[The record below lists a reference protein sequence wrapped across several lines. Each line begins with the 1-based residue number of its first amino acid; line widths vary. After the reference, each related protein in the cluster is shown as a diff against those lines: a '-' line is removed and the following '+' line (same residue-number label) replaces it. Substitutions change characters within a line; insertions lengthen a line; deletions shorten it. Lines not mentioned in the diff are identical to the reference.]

1 MLGVLTKTPTSNM
14 AIIDVLKY
22 DGPNN
27 VLVWKWRSGSN
38 ASREEELR
46 LGTQLVVNQSQEAC
60 FIKGGQ
66 LLDVFG
72 PGTHTLSTKNLPILS
87 SIIGLAFG
95 GDSPFKAEVYFINKS
110 VSMDAKFGIIPFNML
125 EPNFKV
131 PIPVTS
137 RGSFAL
143 SVSDS
148 RTFLNRVV
156 GTVADF
162 ETKTLSQYF
171 RGVIV
176 ENVKSA
182 ITKIAR
188 EHKLSPLEFE
198 SIVSEVAV
206 AVRGLM
212 ANTISDYGLELK
224 LFNIEAIPVIDED
237 QRVKDLVT
245 QYQKL
250 MSEDAAERMRLK
262 RRAENLEVYRVER
275 SFDTAEKVGENI
287 GGGLGG
293 DGGNLIGTMVSMG
306 MVNPLATCPQYLWL
320 TLEETLGQ
328 PGFEGSKWV
337 CSTPVRS
344 RDHDPHYIGQMG
356 HGHQGDL
363 WKGLRMNELAV
374 VSTDHC
380 PFCFKDQKELGLGDF
395 SK

>member
-1 MLGVLTKTPTSNM
+1 M

-27 VLVWKWRSGSN
+27 VLVWKWRSQTVT
-38 ASREEELR
+38 SRQVELR
-46 LGTQLVVNQSQEAC
+46 LGSQLVVNQSQEAC
-60 FIKGGQ
+60 FVKGGK

-87 SIIGLAFG
+87 GIIGLAFG
-95 GDSPFKAEVYFINKS
+95 GDSPFTAEVYFINKS
-110 VSMDAKFGIIPFNML
+110 ITMDAKFGLIPFNMI

-143 SVSDS
+143 RVSDS
-148 RTFLNRVV
+148 RSFLNKLV

-162 ETKTLSQYF
+162 ETRTLAQYF

-176 ENVKSA
+176 ENVKNA

-188 EHKLSPLEFE
+188 EQKLSPLELE
-198 SIVSEVAV
+198 SIVYEVGS
-206 AVRGLM
+206 AVRGLIGDTM
-212 ANTISDYGLELK
+212 NEYGLELK

-237 QRVKDLVT
+237 QRVKDIVA

-250 MSEDAAERMRLK
+250 MTEDTAERMRLK
-262 RRAENLEVYRVER
+262 RRAENLEVYKIER
-275 SFDTAEKVGENI
+275 SFDTAETAAENM

-306 MVNPLATCPQYLWL
+306 MVNPLAN
-320 TLEETLGQ
+320 
-328 PGFEGSKWV
+328 
-337 CSTPVRS
+337 
-344 RDHDPHYIGQMG
+344 QMG
-356 HGHQGDL
+356 NIMNQSMSSSQQSPVNTTSINNDKVFEDL
-363 WKGLRMNELAV
+363 KKLGEIKDLGIITEEEFNE
-374 VSTDHC
+374 
-380 PFCFKDQKELGLGDF
+380 KKKELLRKI
-395 SK
+395 S

>member
-1 MLGVLTKTPTSNM
+1 M

-27 VLVWKWRSGSN
+27 VLVWKWRSVNNS
-38 ASREEELR
+38 SREEELR
-46 LGTQLVVNQSQEAC
+46 YGTQLVVNQSQEAC

-72 PGTHTLSTKNLPILS
+72 PGTHTLSSKNLPILS

-110 VSMDAKFGIIPFNML
+110 VSMDAKFGLIPFNML

-143 SVSDS
+143 NVFDS
-148 RTFLNRVV
+148 KAFLNKIV
-156 GTVADF
+156 GTVPDF
-162 ETKTLSQYF
+162 ETRTLSQYF

-176 ENVKSA
+176 ENVKNA
-182 ITKIAR
+182 ITKIAK
-188 EHKLSPLEFE
+188 EQKLSPLELE
-198 SIVSEVAV
+198 SIVSEVGN

-212 ANTISDYGLELK
+212 GNTISDYGLELK
-224 LFNIEAIPVIDED
+224 LFNIEAIPIVDDD
-237 QRVKDLVT
+237 QRVKDIVA

-250 MSEDAAERMRLK
+250 MSEDTAERMRLK
-262 RRAENLEVYRVER
+262 RRAENLEVYRIER
-275 SFDTAEKVGENI
+275 SFDTAETAAENM

-306 MVNPLATCPQYLWL
+306 MVNPIAN
-320 TLEETLGQ
+320 
-328 PGFEGSKWV
+328 
-337 CSTPVRS
+337 
-344 RDHDPHYIGQMG
+344 QMG
-356 HGHQGDL
+356 NIMQSTMPNAQNSTISNNNDKVFEDL
-363 WKGLRMNELAV
+363 KKLGELKAMGVLTEEEFNE
-374 VSTDHC
+374 
-380 PFCFKDQKELGLGDF
+380 KKKELLN
-395 SK
+395 KIK

>member
-1 MLGVLTKTPTSNM
+1 M

-27 VLVWKWRSGSN
+27 VLVWKWRSTTNSN
-38 ASREEELR
+38 REEELR
-46 LGTQLVVNQSQEAC
+46 FGTQLVVNQSQEAC

-72 PGTHTLSTKNLPILS
+72 PGTHTLSSKNLPILS

-110 VSMDAKFGIIPFNML
+110 VSMDAKFGLIPFNML

-131 PIPVTS
+131 PVPVTS

-143 SVSDS
+143 NVYDS
-148 RTFLNRVV
+148 KAFLNKIV

-162 ETKTLSQYF
+162 ETRTLAQYF

-176 ENVKSA
+176 ENVKNA
-182 ITKIAR
+182 ITKIAK
-188 EHKLSPLEFE
+188 EQKLSPLELE
-198 SIVSEVAV
+198 SIVYEVGN

-212 ANTISDYGLELK
+212 GNTIKDYGLELK
-224 LFNIEAIPVIDED
+224 LFNIEAIPIIDDD
-237 QRVKDLVT
+237 QRVKDIVA

-262 RRAENLEVYRVER
+262 RRADNLEVYRIER
-275 SFDTAEKVGENI
+275 SFDTAETAAENM

-306 MVNPLATCPQYLWL
+306 MVNPIAN
-320 TLEETLGQ
+320 
-328 PGFEGSKWV
+328 
-337 CSTPVRS
+337 
-344 RDHDPHYIGQMG
+344 QMG
-356 HGHQGDL
+356 NIMQNSMPHSQTPASSNNNDKVFEDL
-363 WKGLRMNELAV
+363 KKLGELKAIGVLTEDEFNE
-374 VSTDHC
+374 
-380 PFCFKDQKELGLGDF
+380 KKKELLN
-395 SK
+395 KIK